1 MLRELEIKNILLIK
15 RLSLN
20 FSSGLNAFTGE
31 TGTGKSIL
39 LDCLG
44 FVLGARG
51 QASIVRDGTDR
62 GEVTAIF
69 SLESYSK
76 VNLILDEAGIKQSDE
91 LIIRRVNFLDGRK
104 SAWINDKR
112 VSSEFLRNLGENLIE
127 FHGQHDERGLLD
139 AKGHLQLL
147 DQFAQT
153 APFLNSVKKAF
164 LILKENQKAVET
176 FIRENQKLT
185 EEEDLIRH
193 NLEEISNLGTY
204 SGEEAELDTKR
215 RLMQNSQ
222 SIRENISEASVL
234 VDRDAAEGQLSNAI
248 KWLEKAANNVENVL
262 DEPIEAL
269 RRAQSELQEAQS
281 AIFDV
286 LSSLSFNS
294 EELEILEDRLFS
306 IRGLSRKHKISSDQ
320 LPDFE
325 NKLKEK
331 LAFIENGTKNIESL
345 KINYDKSLKEFSTL
359 SKRLSNEREK
369 AASILD
375 KMIEEELKPLK
386 MERAR
391 FKTAITQVSPN
402 EFGQDSVT
410 FTISTNSGSSFG
422 ALIKIASGGEL
433 SRFLLA
439 LKVCLTNDQ
448 KGVSMV
454 FDEIDRGV
462 GGATAD
468 AVGRRLLQLAKKN
481 AQVLVVTHS
490 PQVAA
495 LAERHFVVSKVID
508 DDRPLSSVNE
518 VKGEDCV
525 EEIARMISG
534 DTITDEAREASRV
547 LISGASMS

>member
-1 MLRELEIKNILLIK
+1 MLRELEIKDILLID
-15 RLSLN
+15 RLSLQ

-51 QASIVRDGTDR
+51 QALMVRDEMER
-62 GEVTAIF
+62 GEVVAIF
-69 SLESYSK
+69 SIENHDK
-76 VNLILDEAGIKQSDE
+76 VNLILDDADLMKSNE
-91 LIIRRVNFLDGRK
+91 LIIRRVNFSDGRK
-104 SAWINDKR
+104 AAWVNDKR
-112 VSSEFLRNLGENLIE
+112 VSPEFLRNLGENLIE

-139 AKGHLQLL
+139 PKGHLQLL

-153 APFLNSVKKAF
+153 APSLNLVKKAF
-164 LILKENQKAVET
+164 LSLKENQKALDALSKK
-176 FIRENQKLT
+176 NQELA
-185 EEEDLIRH
+185 EEEDLIRY
-193 NLEEISNLGTY
+193 NLEEISNLETY
-204 SGEEAELDTKR
+204 SGEEAELDSKR

-222 SIRENISEASVL
+222 SIRKNITEASSFL
-234 VDRDAAEGQLSNAI
+234 ERDAAEGQLSNAI
-248 KWLEKAANNVENVL
+248 KLLEKAAQNVENVL

-269 RRAQSELQEAQS
+269 RRAEFELQDAQS
-281 AIFDV
+281 GIFDV

-306 IRGLSRKHKISSDQ
+306 LRGLSRKHKLTVDQ
-320 LPDFE
+320 LPEFE
-325 NKLKEK
+325 RKLKEK
-331 LAFIENGTKNIESL
+331 LTFLENGTKNIEGL
-345 KINYDKSLKEFSTL
+345 KISYDEALNEFIDLSKSLSKE
-359 SKRLSNEREK
+359 RQK
-369 AASILD
+369 AAGLLD
-375 KMIEEELKPLK
+375 TMIEKELKPLK

-391 FKTAITQVSPN
+391 FKTEINQASLN
-402 EFGQDSVT
+402 EFGQDSVS

-422 ALIKIASGGEL
+422 SLIKIASGGEL

-468 AVGRRLLQLAKKN
+468 AVGRRLVHLAKKN

-495 LAERHFVVSKVID
+495 LAEKHFVVSKEIKNEKS
-508 DDRPLSSVNE
+508 LSKVNE
-518 VKGEDCV
+518 IRDEDCV

-534 DTITDEAREASRV
+534 DRITDEAREASRV
-547 LISGASMS
+547 LISGASSA

>member
-1 MLRELEIKNILLIK
+1 MLRELEIKDILLIE
-15 RLSLN
+15 RLSLE

-51 QASIVRDGTDR
+51 QALMVRDETER
-62 GEVTAIF
+62 GEVVAVF
-69 SLESYSK
+69 SIENHVK
-76 VNLILDEAGIKQSDE
+76 VNLILDEANITKSNE
-91 LIIRRVNFLDGRK
+91 LIIRRVNFSDGRK
-104 SAWINDKR
+104 AAWVNDQR
-112 VSSEFLRNLGENLIE
+112 VSSTFLRNLGETLIE

-153 APFLNSVKKAF
+153 APSLNLVKKAF
-164 LILKENQKAVET
+164 LSLKENQKALDALN
-176 FIRENQKLT
+176 IKNQELA

-193 NLEEISNLGTY
+193 NLEEISNLETY

-222 SIRENISEASVL
+222 SIRENIIEASSL
-234 VDRDAAEGQLSNAI
+234 LERAAAEGQLSNAI
-248 KWLEKAANNVENVL
+248 KFLEKGAKNVEKVL

-269 RRAQSELQEAQS
+269 KRAEFEIQDAQSG
-281 AIFDV
+281 IFNV
-286 LSSLSFNS
+286 LSSLNFNS

-306 IRGLSRKHKISSDQ
+306 LRGLSRKYKLTVDQ
-320 LPDFE
+320 LSEFE
-325 NKLKEK
+325 HKLKEK
-331 LAFIENGTKNIESL
+331 LTFLENGAKNIEGL
-345 KINYDKSLKEFSTL
+345 KAIYDEALKEFTDL
-359 SKRLSNEREK
+359 SKGLSKERQK
-369 AASILD
+369 AAGLLD
-375 KMIEEELKPLK
+375 TMIEKELKPLK

-391 FKTAITQVSPN
+391 FKTEINQVTPN
-402 EFGQDSVT
+402 EFGQDSVS
-410 FTISTNSGSSFG
+410 FTISTNSGSNFG
-422 ALIKIASGGEL
+422 SLIKIASGGEL

-468 AVGRRLLQLAKKN
+468 AVGRRLVQLAKNN

-495 LAERHFVVSKVID
+495 LAEKHFVVSKEIKKEKSVS
-508 DDRPLSSVNE
+508 RVNE
-518 VKGEDCV
+518 VKNEDCV

-534 DTITDEAREASRV
+534 DRITDEAREASRV
-547 LISGASMS
+547 LISGASSV